1 MKQICRRVMNLL
13 SVAFIAAMSVSMI
26 ACSDDEE
33 VKINALNSPDVNVV
47 YRSESVNVTWKEV
60 ANADGYVYVFDGG
73 AEQATTATALTI
85 DGLRYGSSHTLKI
98 KAVDSSKSFA
108 DSPWYETAFTL
119 NTAFTLGDITL
130 SVSNQTESSFVVSWN
145 AAEGAEYYEVALATS
160 STIERVNG
168 LQKEFTG
175 LAEGVY
181 HVRVRPATSDADY
194 APAAWVRI
202 KAKTQESI
210 ADELAANSYLIEE
223 AGAYTFAPFKGNS
236 GEAVENIV
244 GVALLWQDT
253 PGLIT
258 EVGMVD
264 SKVRFAV
271 AEGVYGNAV
280 VYAYGADGNDKAL
293 WSWHI
298 WVPEQQIESLPM
310 ITGFNIM
317 NMNLGATTA
326 AAADVNAFGLA
337 YQWGRKDPFTGAP
350 TLTGNTSTLAK
361 PIYNIDGEEGEFD
374 AVMTPQSVE
383 FAINNP
389 ATFISPYGVDYADWC
404 STSDDALWGN
414 PDGNYREQGSL
425 KYENLGEK
433 SMYDPCPAGWRVPP
447 IMAFSKFTSTG
458 AAVIGNYAS
467 TAVADRNGDGV
478 VDTNDYNC
486 GYYMTVSGNTT
497 TFFPAA
503 SRWYGAYAA
512 LYGTGIGHSGVY
524 WSNSIYKSSIS
535 SQAESKMATAC
546 LNFMSPAYAGTCFVS
561 ANAGGARA
569 DASPVRCVADKE

>member
-1 MKQICRRVMNLL
+1 MKNIFRRVASMLA
-13 SVAFIAAMSVSMI
+13 VAFVAAMSLV
-26 ACSDDEE
+26 ACSEEE
-33 VKINALNSPDVNVV
+33 VAEPNRLATPEVDVVF
-47 YRSESVNVTWKEV
+47 RSESFDVTWKAV
-60 ANADGYVYVFDGG
+60 DGADGYVYSLNG
-73 AEQATTATALTI
+73 AEEQTTTATSLKFE
-85 DGLRYGSSHTLKI
+85 GLKYGSNNTLKI
-98 KAVDSSKSFA
+98 KAVDSSKAFA
-108 DSPWYETAFTL
+108 DSEWKNVSLTL
-119 NTAFTLGDITL
+119 NTAFKLGEIEL
-130 SVSNQTESSFVVSWN
+130 KVSNQTESSFVVSWN
-145 AAEGAEYYEVALATS
+145 AAEGAEYYEVALGNGAAEKVS
-160 STIERVNG
+160 G

-175 LAEGVY
+175 LTEGAYTVK
-181 HVRVRPATSDADY
+181 VRPATSDADY
-194 APAAWVRI
+194 APAAWVSI
-202 KAKTQESI
+202 NAKTQESI

-223 AGAYTFAPFKGNS
+223 AGAYVFAPFKGNS
-236 GEAVENIV
+236 DEAVENIAGV
-244 GVALLWQDT
+244 GLLWQDT

-258 EVGMVD
+258 EAGLVD
-264 SKVRFAV
+264 GKVRFVV

-280 VYAYGADGNDKAL
+280 VYAYGEGGNEQAL
-293 WSWHI
+293 WSWHV
-298 WVPEQQIESLPM
+298 WVPEQQVESLPM
-310 ITGFNIM
+310 ITGFNVM

-326 AAADVNAFGLA
+326 AAADVNAFGLC
-337 YQWGRKDPFTGAP
+337 YQWGRKDPFTGSP
-350 TLTGNTSTLAK
+350 TLSGTTATLAK

-383 FAINNP
+383 FAIANP
-389 ATFISPYGVDYADWC
+389 GTFISPYGVDYADWC

-458 AAVIGNYAS
+458 AAVMGNYAS

-486 GYYMTVSGNTT
+486 GYYMTLSGTTT

-512 LYGTGIGHSGVY
+512 LYGSVVGHSGVY
-524 WSNSIYKSSIS
+524 WSNSVYKSSIA
-535 SQAESKMATAC
+535 SQAESKQATAC

-561 ANAGGARA
+561 AMGGGARS
-569 DASPVRCVADKE
+569 DASSVRCVADKE

>member
-1 MKQICRRVMNLL
+1 MKNIFRRIASMLA
-13 SVAFIAAMSVSMI
+13 VAVVATMSLV
-26 ACSDDEE
+26 ACSEEE
-33 VKINALNSPDVNVV
+33 VAEPNRLAAPEVDVV
-47 YRSESVNVTWKEV
+47 YRSESFDVTWKAV
-60 ANADGYVYVFDGG
+60 NGADGYVYSLNG
-73 AEQATTATALTI
+73 AEEQTTTATSVKFA
-85 DGLRYGSSHTLKI
+85 GLKYGSANTLKI
-98 KAVDSSKSFA
+98 KAVDSSKAYA
-108 DSPWYETAFTL
+108 DSEWKTVSLTL
-119 NTAFTLGDITL
+119 NTAFKLGAIEL
-130 SVSNQTESSFVVSWN
+130 AVSGQTESSFVVSWN
-145 AAEGAEYYEVALATS
+145 AAEGAEYYEVALGNGAAEKVS
-160 STIERVNG
+160 G

-175 LAEGVY
+175 LTEGAYAVK
-181 HVRVRPATSDADY
+181 VRPATSDADY
-194 APAAWVRI
+194 APAAWVSI
-202 KAKTQESI
+202 AAKTQESI

-223 AGAYTFAPFKGNS
+223 AGAYVFAPFKGNS
-236 GEAVENIV
+236 GEAVENIA
-244 GVALLWQDT
+244 GAGLLWQDA

-258 EVGMVD
+258 EAGLVD
-264 SKVRFAV
+264 GKVRFVV
-271 AEGVYGNAV
+271 ADGVYGNAV
-280 VYAYGADGNDKAL
+280 VYAYGAGGNEEIL
-293 WSWHI
+293 WSWHV
-298 WVPEQQIESLPM
+298 WVPEQQVESLPM
-310 ITGFNIM
+310 ITGFNVM

-326 AAADVNAFGLA
+326 AAADINAFGLC

-374 AVMTPQSVE
+374 AVMTPQSVK
-383 FAINNP
+383 FAIANP
-389 ATFISPYGVDYADWC
+389 ATFIAPYGVDYADWC

-524 WSNSIYKSSIS
+524 WSNSVYKSSVA